1 MTIKKIVILDYDTGN
16 ILSIKSAILFHGYE
30 ALVTRDHKIIESA
43 SHIILPG
50 VGAFPAAMKK
60 LMELDLIESL
70 IKAKNNNA
78 YILGICLGMQLL
90 FTDSEE
96 FEKTKGLNLIKGN
109 IIKINKFNSNLD
121 IKLPNIGWRNCKID
135 NSEVPLDILNNISES
150 DKFYFIHSYVVANY
164 EKKIKVFK
172 SVYQN
177 IHFPAVIN
185 YKNIY
190 GCQFHPEKS
199 GPQGLRFI
207 KNFINL

>member
-1 MTIKKIVILDYDTGN
+1 MSSKKIVIVDYGVGN
-16 ILSIKSAILFHGYE
+16 ILSIKNAILFHGYD
-30 ALVTRDHKIIESA
+30 AIVTEDRELIELA

-50 VGAFPAAMKK
+50 VGAFPEAMKK
-60 LMELDLIESL
+60 LIELNLVECLIN
-70 IKAKNNNA
+70 ANNNNA

-96 FEKTKGLNLIKGN
+96 FEKTEGLNLIKGN
-109 IIKINKFNSNLD
+109 IVKLNKFNSHLD
-121 IKLPNIGWRNCKID
+121 IKLPNIGWRNCRIN
-135 NSEVPLDILNNISES
+135 NSEIQLNILNNISES
-150 DKFYFIHSYVVANY
+150 DKFYFVHSYAVFNY
-164 EKKIKVFK
+164 EKKIQIIK

-177 IHFPAVIN
+177 IYFPAVVN

-207 KNFINL
+207 KNFIDL

>member
-1 MTIKKIVILDYDTGN
+1 MSSKKIIIVDYGVGN
-16 ILSIKSAILFHGYE
+16 ILSIKNAILFHGYE
-30 ALVTRDHKIIESA
+30 AIVTKEHKIIELA

-60 LMELDLIESL
+60 LRELDLIESL

-78 YILGICLGMQLL
+78 FILGVCLGMQLL

-96 FEKTKGLNLIKGN
+96 FEKTEGLNLIKGN
-109 IIKINKFNSNLD
+109 VIKLDKFNSYLN
-121 IKLPNIGWRNCKID
+121 IKLPNIGWKNCKID
-135 NSEVPLDILNNISES
+135 NSGVQLDILKNISES
-150 DKFYFIHSYVVANY
+150 DKFYFVHSFVVSNY
-164 EKKIKVFK
+164 EKKVQIIK

-177 IHFPAVIN
+177 IYFPAVVN